1 MLCRHM
7 DGQGFIILGTAL
19 YRIQYTKYKYCL
31 LWGELSICA
40 TDLCTT
46 AISLALLCRS
56 QRVPS
61 KEYLPCLLLCGIY
74 KLITKWERVSPCSLH
89 NAGMD
94 HCYCIT
100 NFSFGAPNF
109 SFGAPKPNHSYHS
122 LLCSVVLCEERHRI
136 TCILSFEV
144 SHENEYDYFLQIS
157 NSPEYCIQLTARQV
171 IRGKVTY
178 SQSLQFVAP

>member
-1 MLCRHM
+1 M

-19 YRIQYTKYKYCL
+19 YRIQYTKYCL

-46 AISLALLCRS
+46 SISLALLCRS

-61 KEYLPCLLLCGIY
+61 KEYLPCLLLYGRI
-74 KLITKWERVSPCSLH
+74 LLLTKKERVSPCSLH

-94 HCYCIT
+94 DFCCIT
-100 NFSFGAPNF
+100 NDSLV
-109 SFGAPKPNHSYHS
+109 APKPNHSYHC
-122 LLCSVVLCEERHRI
+122 LLCSVVFCEAHVI
-136 TCILSFEV
+136 ACILSVEV
-144 SHENEYDYFLQIS
+144 SHENEYDYFFQIS
-157 NSPEYCIQLTARQV
+157 NSLEYCIQLTARQV

-178 SQSLQFVAP
+178 SQPVPALQFVAP